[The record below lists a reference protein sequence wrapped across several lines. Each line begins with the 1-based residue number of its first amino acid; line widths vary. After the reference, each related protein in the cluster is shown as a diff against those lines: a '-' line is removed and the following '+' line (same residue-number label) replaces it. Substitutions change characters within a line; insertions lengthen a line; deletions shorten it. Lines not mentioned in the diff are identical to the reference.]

1 LDALRFATVLS
12 ESGTDGSGGALEDVA
27 VEVGVV
33 LLFDP
38 VRPTEALVAPLL
50 VSQGFGGDGA
60 DMFQCV
66 PPPRY
71 VRSTESDFAETMAD
85 VVSKRREAGNSR
97 RSGQRVFAGKL
108 RRPRLAIAQGADPR
122 RQWLHASNKLGDGF
136 DAKTRRWV

>member
-1 LDALRFATVLS
+1 
-12 ESGTDGSGGALEDVA
+12 
-27 VEVGVV
+27 
-33 LLFDP
+33 
-38 VRPTEALVAPLL
+38 LL

-60 DMFQCV
+60 DMFPCV

-85 VVSKRREAGNSR
+85 VVSKRRKAGNSR

>member
-1 LDALRFATVLS
+1 LRFATVLS

-27 VEVGVV
+27 VEVGAV

-85 VVSKRREAGNSR
+85 VVSKRRE
-97 RSGQRVFAGKL
+97 VFAGKL

-122 RQWLHASNKLGDGF
+122 RQWLHVSSKLGDGL